1 MNIRKSFLNG
11 ILFAVVFLAAA
22 AISAEQ
28 PKLCAPFKHSSV
40 VDQALVK
47 TMLKAAEKG
56 ELFLLQPS
64 TSNLGFGVQSVIG
77 RIEVQFTDFQ
87 GGISIT
93 PDGDAGQGPALVR
106 IGTKSLKTSGFLV
119 KQMLKSNDFLDVKN
133 YPDVIF
139 ASKHLHWQSPN
150 QGILE
155 GTLTLRGVTRPV
167 AFQVDLAD
175 IDALTI
181 NDAEQIEMKATTTI
195 QRSEFGMTAFPNL
208 AEDEVDLSIQLV
220 AARYANQVN

>member
-1 MNIRKSFLNG
+1 
-11 ILFAVVFLAAA
+11 
-22 AISAEQ
+22 
-28 PKLCAPFKHSSV
+28 
-40 VDQALVK
+40 
-47 TMLKAAEKG
+47 
-56 ELFLLQPS
+56 
-64 TSNLGFGVQSVIG
+64 
-77 RIEVQFTDFQ
+77 
-87 GGISIT
+87 
-93 PDGDAGQGPALVR
+93 
-106 IGTKSLKTSGFLV
+106 KSLKTSGFLV